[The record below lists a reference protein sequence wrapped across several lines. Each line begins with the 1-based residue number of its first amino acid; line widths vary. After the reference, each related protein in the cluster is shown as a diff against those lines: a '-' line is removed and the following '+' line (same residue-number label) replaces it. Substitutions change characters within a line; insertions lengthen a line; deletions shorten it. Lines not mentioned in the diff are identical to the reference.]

1 MNADISFIIL
11 MYSSKRGDSAYLS
24 LLEQST
30 HGPLPLDVASAEQH
44 KNRQACD
51 ESGQQPTDNTSR
63 DHGKTKGAEKQE
75 GGEVVKQ
82 SAFVSFSRNVINTS
96 TSVNL
101 SLRSGD
107 LYCCVYSPFAVAA
120 FKTWSNAP
128 VNK

>member
-75 GGEVVKQ
+75 GGGRLSNRVRLWV
-82 SAFVSFSRNVINTS
+82 SAEMWLTHLPQL
-96 TSVNL
+96 T
-101 SLRSGD
+101 
-107 LYCCVYSPFAVAA
+107 YP
-120 FKTWSNAP
+120 
-128 VNK
+128 